1 MKIANILEMANRSA
15 EQSEIWDLER
25 TSGRCMGTFELIVF
39 KVILGSL
46 GAFVSKWHVTRK
58 WLTLQSEMD
67 WSFRLAE
74 CTSRTYMRY
83 IWPCSFQGHFGVI
96 QCICHKL
103 VTKEHL
109 WIIYKCSTYALL
121 LSSRAPI
128 GPFGHDVLWYIF
140 FFCFPTTLLPSCEQ
154 FRDIMAQNF
163 TQHVTC
169 TYM

>member
-67 WSFRLAE
+67 
-74 CTSRTYMRY
+74 
-83 IWPCSFQGHFGVI
+83 
-96 QCICHKL
+96 
-103 VTKEHL
+103 
-109 WIIYKCSTYALL
+109 
-121 LSSRAPI
+121 
-128 GPFGHDVLWYIF
+128 
-140 FFCFPTTLLPSCEQ
+140 
-154 FRDIMAQNF
+154 
-163 TQHVTC
+163 
-169 TYM
+169 